1 MKRGLIVRLC
11 VALAL
16 LCVLAAFSYLW
27 LNTRKADKLAAPD
40 ETTQTPVVEP
50 SAPEELIPLPVSDD
64 NGRAEATQVESSQ
77 PLQRETQEEPKG
89 PNETLDPVAEAWA
102 VVNHIKENLHEWGD
116 FSPEAEAIMD
126 RLMPVWEIDEAS
138 GEESMKPL
146 MELWN
151 KYRDPRSAEVLAAY
165 IFDTNGFS
173 PSYFTQM
180 IDLGPPSIPFVIP
193 YLSKG
198 SPRNEYAAEIFVGV
212 WQTHRELLDGVA
224 QHIVI
229 PTLEPLSER
238 EFPDIDGYLPR
249 LKAAFE

>member
-1 MKRGLIVRLC
+1 MTSRRLAIGASVIGLIVL
-11 VALAL
+11 VAF
-16 LCVLAAFSYLW
+16 VYFW
-27 LNTRKADKLAAPD
+27 LDSRKADKPAAPD

-50 SAPEELIPLPVSDD
+50 SAPEKLKTPPVSDD
-64 NGRAEATQVESSQ
+64 NGQAEATQVEPPQ
-77 PLQRETQEEPKG
+77 TPQRETHEASKG
-89 PNETLDPVAEAWA
+89 TNGTVDPVAEAWA
-102 VVNHIKENLHEWGD
+102 VVNHIKENLHEWGA

-138 GEESMKPL
+138 GEESMELL
-146 MELWN
+146 MELYN

-198 SPRNEYAAEIFVGV
+198 SPHNEWAAEIFVGV

-224 QHIVI
+224 KHIVI
-229 PTLEPLSER
+229 PTLEPLSKR
-238 EFPDIDGYLPR
+238 EFPDIDGHLPR

>member
-1 MKRGLIVRLC
+1 MTSRQLAIGASVMGLI
-11 VALAL
+11 
-16 LCVLAAFSYLW
+16 VLAAFVYLW
-27 LNTRKADKLAAPD
+27 LDSRKADEPAAPD
-40 ETTQTPVVEP
+40 ETAQTPVVEP
-50 SAPEELIPLPVSDD
+50 STPEKLKPPTVSDD
-64 NGRAEATQVESSQ
+64 NGQAEAAQVKPPQ
-77 PLQRETQEEPKG
+77 TPQRETQEASKG
-89 PNETLDPVAEAWA
+89 TNGTIDPVAEAWA
-102 VVNHIKENLHEWGD
+102 VVNYIKENLHEWGA

-138 GEESMKPL
+138 GEESMKLL

-198 SPRNEYAAEIFVGV
+198 FPDNERAAEIFVGV

-224 QHIVI
+224 KHIVI
-229 PTLEPLSER
+229 PTLEPLSKR
-238 EFPDIDGYLPR
+238 EFPDIDGHLPR
-249 LKAAFE
+249 LKSAFE